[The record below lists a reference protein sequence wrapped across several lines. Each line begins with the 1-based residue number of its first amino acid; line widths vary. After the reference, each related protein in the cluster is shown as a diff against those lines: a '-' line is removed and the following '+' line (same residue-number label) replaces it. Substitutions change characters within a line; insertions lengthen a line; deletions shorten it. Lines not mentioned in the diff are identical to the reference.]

1 MNINYCVLE
10 VVENGGLLVVYDFG
24 GFENIR
30 FSSLFADGDVSREE
44 RGETDVFAGYS
55 LGYVAGFLIFRKKII
70 ADNGLP
76 NLYSLVEYVL
86 LILEFTI

>member
-1 MNINYCVLE
+1 MGDCSYSMILGVLS
-10 VVENGGLLVVYDFG
+10 VQVAC
-24 GFENIR
+24 ENIR

-44 RGETDVFAGYS
+44 RGETDVFVGYS
-55 LGYVAGFLIFRKKII
+55 LGYVAGFFIFRKKII

-76 NLYSLVEYVL
+76 NVYSLVEYVL

>member
-24 GFENIR
+24 GTF
-30 FSSLFADGDVSREE
+30 
-44 RGETDVFAGYS
+44 S
-55 LGYVAGFLIFRKKII
+55 LGYVAGFLVFRKKII
-70 ADNGLP
+70 ADNGLL
-76 NLYSLVEYVL
+76 NLYSLVEYAL

>member
-24 GFENIR
+24 STF
-30 FSSLFADGDVSREE
+30 
-44 RGETDVFAGYS
+44 S

>member
-1 MNINYCVLE
+1 MNTCINYCVLE
-10 VVENGGLLVVYDFG
+10 VAENGGLLVVYDFG
-24 GFENIR
+24 GTF
-30 FSSLFADGDVSREE
+30 
-44 RGETDVFAGYS
+44 S

-70 ADNGLP
+70 ADNGLL

>member
-10 VVENGGLLVVYDFG
+10 VAENGGLLVVYDFG
-24 GFENIR
+24 GTF
-30 FSSLFADGDVSREE
+30 
-44 RGETDVFAGYS
+44 S

-70 ADNGLP
+70 ADNGLL

>member
-24 GFENIR
+24 GTF
-30 FSSLFADGDVSREE
+30 
-44 RGETDVFAGYS
+44 S
-55 LGYVAGFLIFRKKII
+55 LGCVAGFLIFRKKIM
-70 ADNGLP
+70 DNGLP
-76 NLYSLVEYVL
+76 NLYSLVEYVP

>member
-24 GFENIR
+24 GTF
-30 FSSLFADGDVSREE
+30 
-44 RGETDVFAGYS
+44 S

-70 ADNGLP
+70 ADNGLL
-76 NLYSLVEYVL
+76 NLYSLVEYMYVL

>member
-24 GFENIR
+24 GTF
-30 FSSLFADGDVSREE
+30 
-44 RGETDVFAGYS
+44 S
-55 LGYVAGFLIFRKKII
+55 LGYVAGFLIFRKKIM
-70 ADNGLP
+70 DNGLP
-76 NLYSLVEYVL
+76 NLYSLVEYVP

>member
-24 GFENIR
+24 GTI
-30 FSSLFADGDVSREE
+30 
-44 RGETDVFAGYS
+44 S
-55 LGYVAGFLIFRKKII
+55 LGYEAGYLVFRKNIK
-70 ADNGLP
+70 ADNGLL

>member
-24 GFENIR
+24 GTF
-30 FSSLFADGDVSREE
+30 
-44 RGETDVFAGYS
+44 S
-55 LGYVAGFLIFRKKII
+55 LGYVAGFLIFRKKIV

>member
-10 VVENGGLLVVYDFG
+10 VVENGRLLVVYDFG
-24 GFENIR
+24 GTF
-30 FSSLFADGDVSREE
+30 
-44 RGETDVFAGYS
+44 S

-70 ADNGLP
+70 ADNGLL
-76 NLYSLVEYVL
+76 NLYSLVEYMYVL